1 MNSLDARMILLDARM
16 ISLDAR
22 INSLDARTMSLD
34 ERANLLDS
42 KANLECDETRD
53 ARKRNFDAIHRRL
66 DWNERHFGFEM
77 EARGKKGTDAEA
89 TADSD
94 ANVDQSADA
103 DILAEKR
110 KLMGSWAESPLKT
123 RIQ

>member
-1 MNSLDARMILLDARM
+1 
-16 ISLDAR
+16 
-22 INSLDARTMSLD
+22 
-34 ERANLLDS
+34 
-42 KANLECDETRD
+42 
-53 ARKRNFDAIHRRL
+53 
-66 DWNERHFGFEM
+66 M

-103 DILAEKR
+103 DADILAEKR
-110 KLMGSWAESPLKT
+110 KLMDGWAESPLKT